1 MPDEKDLRG
10 ITINGN
16 DLLSCLT
23 KEESE
28 DYHREEGKGKQL
40 YHKARVTYKLKAE
53 RCGKVRQ
60 WTPKEINMY
69 EQLSNCKTATEMILL
84 LLKTKNE
91 VSATSARELLKDHS
105 LKPGARGLAQA
116 IQRIYQ
122 RMESILRKRN
132 IGREVFYSFV
142 RDEYKE
148 IDLENLYSC
157 YRGKVTWDDI
167 KPELRPDPFKESKA
181 DPVKA
186 LILLNRK
193 IQDLE
198 GCNVGLEHRLHKM
211 ENEIPSKLEE
221 SNKRLDTIHKMLDY
235 MLKKKMVS
243 GQRLDVHFY
252 LHLAS
257 RKED

>member
-1 MPDEKDLRG
+1 MPNEKDLRG
-10 ITINGN
+10 ITVNGN
-16 DLLSCLT
+16 DLLDCLI
-23 KEESE
+23 KKESE
-28 DYHREEGKGKQL
+28 DYHREEGKGKKP
-40 YHKARVTYKLKAE
+40 YHKVVAYYKPKKV
-53 RCGKVRQ
+53 CHGKVRQ
-60 WTPKEINMY
+60 WTPKEIQMY
-69 EQLSNCKTATEMILL
+69 EQLKDCKTATEMILL
-84 LLKTKNE
+84 LLKTEDE

-132 IGREVFYSFV
+132 VGREVFYSFV

-157 YRGKVTWDDI
+157 YRVKLTWEDI
-167 KPELRPDPFKESKA
+167 KPILDKSEKGEA

-186 LILLNRK
+186 LLILNRK

-211 ENEIPSKLEE
+211 ENVSIRWKTKFHL
-221 SNKRLDTIHKMLDY
+221 N
-235 MLKKKMVS
+235 LKKVMN
-243 GQRLDVHFY
+243 
-252 LHLAS
+252 A
-257 RKED
+257 